1 MAIAPLETVPSSDW
15 DKIFEIIDRD
25 GGVIVEGLL
34 SPEVVERLNRDLDE
48 VIEAT
53 RPGSRSDIPAWEEFH
68 GSNTKR
74 FCGLAAKSRTWV
86 DEVLLHPLLL
96 AWAERDLAETAG
108 SFWLNTG
115 QMMVVGPGSTTQMLH
130 RDEGNWPFIERLGP
144 TGPEITVS
152 VMVALTPFTEEAG
165 ATRVVPGSH
174 LSPDFGPVVQTEGI
188 LAPPELETVP
198 AVMEAGSGL
207 LYSGKLIHGA
217 GANRTDA
224 WRRGLHTSYV
234 AGWLCPEEANPLAV
248 PLEVARTLP
257 ERAQKLLGYGS
268 YNPGHTGGGRTW
280 LVDFEDVTLASLS

>member
-1 MAIAPLETVPSSDW
+1 M
-15 DKIFEIIDRD
+15 
-25 GGVIVEGLL
+25 
-34 SPEVVERLNRDLDE
+34 
-48 VIEAT
+48 
-53 RPGSRSDIPAWEEFH
+53 
-68 GSNTKR
+68 
-74 FCGLAAKSRTWV
+74 

-144 TGPEITVS
+144 TGPAITVS

-174 LSPDFGPVVQTEGI
+174 RSPDFGPVVQTEGI

-207 LYSGKLIHGA
+207 PYSGKLIHGA

-248 PLEVARTLP
+248 PWRWPARCPNGRRSCSATARTIRPKPAAGAPGWSTSRRSRSLACRSRRLRRTVP
-257 ERAQKLLGYGS
+257 GAARATVAL
-268 YNPGHTGGGRTW
+268 
-280 LVDFEDVTLASLS
+280 D